1 MLVSDELLDVAK
13 TDDHLAFELIN
24 GWSYSY
30 GKQLGGN
37 AVPGMWMT
45 GAAMRLMERT
55 RAGVLHVDLVACRAY
70 ANGLADAA
78 AVRCPVLAIMGAR
91 DLMTP
96 MKGAQALLEDA
107 RRQAHGDAARH
118 RPCHD
123 GRATRCGAGRT
134 ARVSVVAR
142 HDRRRRSR
150 LRRADVRTV
159 AVGAPLR
166 WLAAGWSD
174 FRAHPVPSAFY
185 GACFALMG
193 FLVHF
198 VFGHAY
204 QYVSALVTGF
214 FLVGPFLAIGLY
226 DLSRRRQSG
235 QPVWLAP
242 TLDAW
247 RPNVGS
253 VGIFALVLV
262 VILLVWARASL
273 VVFALFFTYDMP
285 DLHGF
290 LAQVLSL
297 AHVEFLLAYLCVG
310 GFFAV
315 LVFAISVVSVPMMLD
330 RNTDGVV
337 AALTSLRVFGA
348 NVPAMIVWGLLI
360 VVLTGIGFATWF
372 VGLAIVVPV
381 IGHATWHA
389 YRELVA

>member
-1 MLVSDELLDVAK
+1 V
-13 TDDHLAFELIN
+13 
-24 GWSYSY
+24 
-30 GKQLGGN
+30 
-37 AVPGMWMT
+37 T
-45 GAAMRLMERT
+45 G
-55 RAGVLHVDLVACRAY
+55 
-70 ANGLADAA
+70 DAA
-78 AVRCPVLAIMGAR
+78 AAPA
-91 DLMTP
+91 
-96 MKGAQALLEDA
+96 
-107 RRQAHGDAARH
+107 
-118 RPCHD
+118 
-123 GRATRCGAGRT
+123 
-134 ARVSVVAR
+134 
-142 HDRRRRSR
+142 
-150 LRRADVRTV
+150 VRTV

-166 WLAAGWSD
+166 WLATGWRD
-174 FRAHPVPSAFY
+174 FLANPAPSAFY
-185 GACFALMG
+185 GACFAGMG
-193 FLVHF
+193 FLIHF

-226 DLSRRRQSG
+226 DLSRRRESG
-235 QPVWLAP
+235 QPAWLAP

-253 VGIFALVLV
+253 VGIFALVLG

-290 LAQVLSL
+290 LAQVLSFQ
-297 AHVEFLLAYLCVG
+297 HVEFLLAYACVG

-330 RNTDGVV
+330 RNTDGIV
-337 AALTSLRVFGA
+337 ASLTSLRAFAA

-360 VVLTGIGFATWF
+360 VLLVSLGFATWF
-372 VGLAIVVPV
+372 AGLIVVVPV